1 MKYPALIVLVAL
13 GSLTA
18 GLRRRSAQ
26 TRQAAFPPPESLILE
41 LPQDAVVQRV
51 ADDTVLICWRMPA
64 AAHIFVGSLPD
75 GTMQRDPAAVVSDA
89 TEVRISGLPP
99 DKRLVFEIVL
109 EPNTPQERRF
119 KAAERVIPLTSAPNL
134 RDLGGYRTTDGR
146 AVRWGLVYRSA
157 MLAYLSDDDQ
167 ARLSQLGLKWICDLR
182 SDQEVSAAPD
192 RLPPTLE
199 AHYQRLPVDADR
211 HQTYRLWTLLF
222 NHRGLGRLLLGIY
235 RQILDEHAPVFRAV
249 FERLATAD
257 NLPALIHCTAG
268 KDRAGLTAALLLQA
282 LGVPEATVLADYSQ
296 SNSYYGIFRQFSA
309 ASIEQL
315 RPLGVT
321 VDDMQPLLVA
331 DPAILSAALAHLRT
345 RYGSIEAYLRQHVG
359 LSETVLN
366 RIRENLLEPAR

>member
-1 MKYPALIVLVAL
+1 MKYPALIALVAL

-18 GLRRRSAQ
+18 GLRRRSVQ
-26 TRQAAFPPPESLILE
+26 MRQAAFPSPESLVLE
-41 LPQDAVVQRV
+41 LPQDAAVQRT
-51 ADDTVLICWRMPA
+51 AADTVLIRWRAPA

-75 GTMQRDPAAVVSDA
+75 GMMQRDPAAAVFNA
-89 TEVRISGLPP
+89 AEAQISGLPP
-99 DKRLVFEIVL
+99 DKRLVFEVVL
-109 EPNTPQERRF
+109 EPGTPQERRF

-134 RDLGGYRTTDGR
+134 RDLGGYRTVDGR

-167 ARLSQLGLKWICDLR
+167 ARLSLLGLKWVCDLR

-192 RLPPTLE
+192 RLPPALK
-199 AHYQRLPVDADR
+199 AHYQRLPIDADR

-222 NHRGLGRLLLGIY
+222 NHRSLGRLLLGIY

-249 FERLATAD
+249 FERLATTD

-268 KDRAGLTAALLLQA
+268 KDRAGLTAALLLLA

-296 SNSYYGIFRQFSA
+296 SNYYYAAFRQFSA
-309 ASIEQL
+309 ASVERL
-315 RPLGVT
+315 RPLGIT

-331 DPAILSAALAHLRT
+331 DPAVLSAALAYLRA
-345 RYGSIEAYLRQHVG
+345 RYGLIEAYLRQHVG

-366 RIRENLLEPAR
+366 RVRENLLEPAR